1 MPFDC
6 CYKINYVIVFV
17 INVKGK
23 TEGPPRACYGDATQS
38 VKESENISLSS

>member
-1 MPFDC
+1 MPFHC

-23 TEGPPRACYGDATQS
+23 TEGSLRACYGDATQS
-38 VKESENISLSS
+38 EKESEHISLSS